1 MEKQSILL
9 LPPSSVT
16 DESDS
21 LCDNVLEFPS
31 EQSTIQHELIG
42 QLLEEI
48 EVQKIREMVA
58 AAFSALFNL
67 LQEVPAL
74 AELKADST
82 GDDSDAVVERFHRE
96 ANSLMN
102 YIGSLVSSAES
113 LNAEL
118 AETLDG
124 IAFALRHDL
133 KRTLGSELKE
143 LGWKSADD
151 FARGKVAYVCGLL
164 TNCLQQS
171 IITLA
176 QVFDPGLD
184 GGKLF
189 DNYQARL
196 RESLLLCRDLTDM
209 VLHAHACEKDLSGNF
224 AKLRRSVN
232 SFRGEAMHFLMYR
245 DWQEFE
251 GISDK
256 LLQEDPAGTEVGP
269 QVHSFICYLETLL
282 GQVKLRSVLVDV
294 FCDLLPEQVA
304 SGSEWS
310 EAHHRLAF
318 ELYRAELTSTLE
330 RNAS

>member
-1 MEKQSILL
+1 MKELTL
-9 LPPSSVT
+9 LPNSQS
-16 DESDS
+16 
-21 LCDNVLEFPS
+21 FP
-31 EQSTIQHELIG
+31 EQQTKITNELLD
-42 QLLEEI
+42 QLLDEI
-48 EVQKIREMVA
+48 ESQKIRTMVS
-58 AAFSALFNL
+58 AAFSALLSL
-67 LQEVPAL
+67 LQDVPEL
-74 AELKADST
+74 AKQRDD
-82 GDDSDAVVERFHRE
+82 GDDPDAVIERFQRE
-96 ANSLMN
+96 ANSLID
-102 YIGSLVSSAES
+102 YIGGLVSSAEG
-113 LNAEL
+113 LNEEL

-124 IAFALRHDL
+124 IAFALSHDL
-133 KRTLGSELKE
+133 KRTLGSDLKE
-143 LGWKSADD
+143 LGWKSDDD

-176 QVFDPGLD
+176 QVFDPALD

-209 VLHAHACEKDLSGNF
+209 VLHAHACEKDLARNF
-224 AKLRRSVN
+224 PKLLASVN
-232 SFRGEAMHFLMYR
+232 GFRGEAMHFLMYK

-256 LLQEDPAGTEVGP
+256 LLQEDPEAPGVGP

-282 GQVKLRSVLVDV
+282 GQVKLRSVLVEV

-310 EAHHRLAF
+310 EAQHRLAF

-330 RNAS
+330 RNA